1 MEMLVLV
8 FIFGLLIG
16 SFLNVC
22 IWRMP
27 RDLSV
32 IRPYRSFCPKCN
44 TQLSALENIPI
55 VSWFFLRGR
64 CKSCHN
70 PISGRYPL
78 VEFLSGI
85 FAALSFINFGLTLTA
100 LVIYIY
106 AASLIVIT
114 FIDLDFKIIPDAIS
128 LSGIVIGLIIGAV
141 NGFYPGIFVAPI
153 SQSALSSLFGVL
165 VGAGLPLAIFY
176 GYYLC
181 TKKEGLGMGDVK
193 LLGLIG
199 ALFGWQAAIATIFIG
214 SFFGAIFGI
223 GLMVFGSAGR
233 NTEIPFGPW
242 LALGALLHLF
252 LPEYFVIFSMTL

>member
-1 MEMLVLV
+1 MFTLIAI

-27 RDLSV
+27 RDMSV
-32 IRPYRSFCPKCN
+32 IVPYRSFCPQCN
-44 TQLSALENIPI
+44 TQLTALENIP
-55 VSWFFLRGR
+55 VLSWIFLRGR
-64 CKSCHN
+64 CKTCHN

-78 VEFLSGI
+78 VEIISAV
-85 FAALSFINFGLTLTA
+85 FAALSYLQFDFTVTA
-100 LVIYIY
+100 LIIYFY
-106 AASLIVIT
+106 SAALIVIT
-114 FIDLDFKIIPDAIS
+114 FIDLDFKIIPDEIS
-128 LSGIVIGLIIGAV
+128 LSGIVIGLIIGTV
-141 NGFYPGIFVAPI
+141 NQYFPGLFSLPV
-153 SQSALSSLFGVL
+153 SQSALSSLLGV
-165 VGAGLPLAIFY
+165 VAGAGVPLAIFY

-181 TKKEGLGMGDVK
+181 TKKEGIGMGDVK

-199 ALFGWQAAIATIFIG
+199 ALFGWQAAVATIFIG

-223 GLMVFGSAGR
+223 GLMIFGRAGR

-252 LPEYFVIFSMTL
+252 YPQVFAIFPS